1 MNKERM
7 VEKLLKIKLLIIL
20 GKDYIIKV
28 NSELV
33 KEEKSKLGPG
43 K

>member
-7 VEKLLKIKLLIIL
+7 VKKLLKIKLLIIL
-20 GKDYIIKV
+20 GIIYYIV
-28 NSELV
+28 SDLV
-33 KEEKSKLGPG
+33 KEEKAKLGAG